1 MIMDIM
7 YWGKWGGGMEE
18 NGGGRKGSNA
28 NKGGANA
35 YSVCL

>member
-1 MIMDIM
+1 MDIM

-18 NGGGRKGSNA
+18 NGGERKSSNA